1 MVTARNRAPAI
12 PRCVQ
17 TPFELDDAQSS
28 GVHLCSFQL
37 PWAIAEARVAT
48 TVSPQRSLGTGAGV
62 VTSDVCCVVS
72 TNFELE
78 SFTFLEVP
86 KHVGFAVAAVALA
99 VTVNGNSK
107 RIAFQE

>member
-86 KHVGFAVAAVALA
+86 KHVFLKSHDSALRVWNAA
-99 VTVNGNSK
+99 TVPAHGE
-107 RIAFQE
+107 AY